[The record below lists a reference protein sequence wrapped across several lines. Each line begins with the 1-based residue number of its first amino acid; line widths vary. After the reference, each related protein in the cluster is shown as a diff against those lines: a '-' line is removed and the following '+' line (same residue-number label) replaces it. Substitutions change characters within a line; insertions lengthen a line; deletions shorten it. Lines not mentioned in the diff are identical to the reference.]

1 MQVMAGKFMGS
12 TFCHELGSGQ
22 LCSPESLLYATVKKA
37 EEAEQ
42 SQQELRAALAHAIA
56 QQADLTSQLR
66 AAKATIKVQS
76 LALEQQTA
84 VTVPSFAEIQAAG
97 QQVSGVRATAW
108 RAAGVHEICALDCLN
123 PDAPVWLQS
132 RIR

>member
-1 MQVMAGKFMGS
+1 MGS

-42 SQQELRAALAHAIA
+42 SQRELRAALAHAIA

-84 VTVPSFAEIQAAG
+84 VTVPSFAEILTAG
-97 QQVSGVRATAW
+97 QQVRGVRAAAW
-108 RAAGVHEICALDCLN
+108 RGIPSSGGAHEICALDCLN